1 MSTLQWLLGA
11 YDTKGRTP
19 LSDASLRTGLSA
31 LPEPDVALSPM
42 LATLVSV
49 LRQAPY
55 LLLSLHSTNTQT
67 GRQGWGK
74 KRGKTTGN
82 QADWKQ
88 EGVQSPGSPGCS
100 RTAWEREEVRLR
112 ESQPAPPSSSARSQK
127 LSLAEGR
134 NWAASRSPR
143 VRESQRAV
151 RLLIHTQEGW
161 TDTHTKIQSQGG
173 YCVHGSLFLLP
184 PSLWFLVTL
193 LVLRA
198 QLRDL
203 LRQPLPPTP
212 RACVLDPPPSSCP
225 QGVQPLPPH
234 STWPMLLDVSDSLCH
249 STDNALGEFP
259 P

>member
-19 LSDASLRTGLSA
+19 LSDAPLRTGLSA

-74 KRGKTTGN
+74 KRGETTGN

-100 RTAWEREEVRLR
+100 RAAWEREEVRLR

-127 LSLAEGR
+127 LSLAERR

-161 TDTHTKIQSQGG
+161 TDRHTHKNPESGR
-173 YCVHGSLFLLP
+173 
-184 PSLWFLVTL
+184 
-193 LVLRA
+193 VLSA
-198 QLRDL
+198 WL
-203 LRQPLPPTP
+203 PLPPP
-212 RACVLDPPPSSCP
+212 ALPLVPGHPACP
-225 QGVQPLPPH
+225 QGSAQGPSTATPTPHTESVCLGPTSFLRPPRG
-234 STWPMLLDVSDSLCH
+234 P
-249 STDNALGEFP
+249 ALTSSQHLAHGFGCV
-259 P
+259 